1 MTISRDY
8 LLFGLI
14 ILGLKDLWREV
25 IKVVKE

>member
-8 LLFGLI
+8 WFIGLI